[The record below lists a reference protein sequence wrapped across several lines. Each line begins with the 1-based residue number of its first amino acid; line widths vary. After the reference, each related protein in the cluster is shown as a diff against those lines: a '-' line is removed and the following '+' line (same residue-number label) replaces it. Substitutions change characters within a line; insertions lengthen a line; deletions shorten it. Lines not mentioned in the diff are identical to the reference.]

1 MPRSESKTSKSKT
14 LASVPAPTPVPTQI
28 HHVEVEG
35 PGFWRSMK
43 QGFGFGIGSTI
54 GRGLFESKPA
64 NGSGAAKDTTQST
77 NPPYKAAPATGD
89 YVACMAV
96 KENTWEAC
104 KYFDQ
109 SPCLAPR
116 EYIQCMREAKYEY
129 AACKHYLN

>member
-1 MPRSESKTSKSKT
+1 MPLPYPYT
-14 LASVPAPTPVPTQI
+14 PTQI

-54 GRGLFESKPA
+54 GRGMFESKPQADA
-64 NGSGAAKDTTQST
+64 NQ
-77 NPPYKAAPATGD
+77 PYKAAPATGD

>member
-1 MPRSESKTSKSKT
+1 MPRSESKTRKRSKS
-14 LASVPAPTPVPTQI
+14 PAVLPQPTQI

-54 GRGLFESKPA
+54 GRGMFESKPQA
-64 NGSGAAKDTTQST
+64 DTNQ
-77 NPPYKAAPATGD
+77 PYKAAPATGD

-96 KENTWEAC
+96 KENNWNAC

-116 EYIQCMREAKYEY
+116 EYIQCMREAKYDY
-129 AACKHYLN
+129 TACKQHLN